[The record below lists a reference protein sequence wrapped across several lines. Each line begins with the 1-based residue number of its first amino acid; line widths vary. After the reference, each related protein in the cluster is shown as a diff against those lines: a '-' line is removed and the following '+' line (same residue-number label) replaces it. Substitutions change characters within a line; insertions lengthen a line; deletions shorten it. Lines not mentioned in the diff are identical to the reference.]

1 MKKWMYLMSKTIDDK
16 KFFVKPGK
24 IRPSQL
30 ISTFGPGSIINFSND
45 SILVKGIDFW
55 ANRDNYIQKN
65 HIYLQK
71 ITKKSKFMMPY
82 VSDKDSISISCKSF
96 PQWGYCSLTKCQLLQ
111 RHKPSPEKH
120 NDRGTFFC
128 KKHSWIPLLPARLV
142 MTCKQGHLDEFPWV
156 EWAHGSH
163 TDPRKICTDG
173 ELYWKGGRNSTS
185 LGDYS
190 VECSCGAKNSM
201 YGSTTPQ
208 GIKIYYPDGSSE
220 IKKCSGQKPWLDSE
234 EECKMNDGNTEIPIG
249 ALSRSTSLYYSK
261 LIRGLIIPRL
271 CHPIIKYLQSDSF
284 EEINK
289 LSMFKKLSYE
299 EKAQELLDSNSMW
312 TEKNYSVKDI
322 LFYMDLITERPGVE
336 QNIQTE
342 LELKE
347 IEYEDLKLHKTF
359 DDDDVNKDLVI
370 EDVKLNPD
378 EKKYFQDVRRLTLL
392 TILEVQRYF
401 SRLTPPG
408 DVPTGS
414 KTEFNKIISKL
425 EVDGTTIAGRKY
437 GKNDWLPANIKKGEG
452 IFIVFNNDF
461 FKKFSNDFVNS
472 RLKSMIKNK
481 KDFDAK
487 SDWPSDDY
495 VDEKYIFLHSISHL
509 LIKQLARKSGYDE
522 ASISERIYS
531 SETMNGILIYTSSNG
546 TGSMG
551 GLVRQTDDGILN
563 ILLDALEN
571 HKDCSRDPIC
581 LNTEPSEMASVG
593 VPLHLR
599 QNGSVCFAC
608 LMLPETSCE
617 YFNKMLDR
625 KILVDIDNGLKSYLN
640 HE

>member
-1 MKKWMYLMSKTIDDK
+1 MSEITDNEKH
-16 KFFVKPGK
+16 FVTPGK
-24 IRPSQL
+24 MRPSQ
-30 ISTFGPGSIINFSND
+30 IITTFGPGSIVNFEKD
-45 SILVKGIDFW
+45 SVLVKGIDFW

-82 VSDKDSISISCKSF
+82 VSDKNQICISCKSF
-96 PQWGYCSLTKCQLLQ
+96 PQWGYCTKNECLLLQ
-111 RHKPSPEKH
+111 RHKPSPEKMKD
-120 NDRGTFFC
+120 NGTFFC

-156 EWAHGSH
+156 EWAHGSLS
-163 TDPRKICTDG
+163 DPRQICTDG
-173 ELYWKGGRNSTS
+173 ELRWVGGRNSTS

-201 YGSTTPQ
+201 NGSTSPD
-208 GIKIYYPDGSSE
+208 GIMIYFPDGSLE
-220 IKKCSGQKPWLDSE
+220 IKKCTGQKPWLDSE

-261 LIRGLIIPRL
+261 IIRGLVIPSL
-271 CHPIIKYLQSDSF
+271 CHPIIKYLQSDDY
-284 EEINK
+284 EKINK
-289 LSMFKKLSYE
+289 LSMFKRLSDE
-299 EKAQELLDSNSMW
+299 EKAQELLDSNPIW
-312 TEKNYSVKDI
+312 IEKNYSVDDV
-322 LFYMDLITERPGVE
+322 LSYMDLVTERPGVV

-342 LELKE
+342 LDLKE
-347 IEYEDLKLHKTF
+347 IEYDDLKLHKTF
-359 DDDDVNKDLVI
+359 EDSDVNKDLVI
-370 EDVKLNPD
+370 EDVELNSD
-378 EKKYFQDVRRLTLL
+378 EKKYFQDVRRLSLL

-408 DVPTGS
+408 DIPSGS
-414 KTEFNKIISKL
+414 KTEFNKMISKL

-437 GKNDWLPANIKKGEG
+437 DKNNWLPANIKKGEG
-452 IFIVFNNDF
+452 IFIVFNDDF

-481 KDFDAK
+481 EYFDKK
-487 SDWPSDDY
+487 SDWPSDDF
-495 VDEKYIFLHSISHL
+495 VNEKYIFLHSISHL
-509 LIKQLARKSGYDE
+509 FIKHLARKSGYDE

-546 TGSMG
+546 SGSMG
-551 GLVRQTDDGILN
+551 GLVRQTDDGLLN
-563 ILLDALEN
+563 ILTEALEE

-599 QNGSVCFAC
+599 QNGSACFAC

-625 KILVDIDNGLKSYLN
+625 KILVDVDNGLGNYLN

>member
-1 MKKWMYLMSKTIDDK
+1 MCLMSEITDK
-16 KFFVKPGK
+16 EKHFVTPGK
-24 IRPSQL
+24 MRPSQ
-30 ISTFGPGSIINFSND
+30 IITTFGPGSIVNFEKD
-45 SILVKGIDFW
+45 SVLVKGIDFW

-82 VSDKDSISISCKSF
+82 VSDKNQICISCKSF
-96 PQWGYCSLTKCQLLQ
+96 PQWGYCTKNDCLLLQ
-111 RHKPSPEKH
+111 RHKPSPEKM

-128 KKHSWIPLLPARLV
+128 KKHPWIPLLPARLV
-142 MTCKQGHLDEFPWV
+142 MTCKQGHLDEFPWAK
-156 EWAHGSH
+156 WAHGSQK
-163 TDPRKICTDG
+163 DPRQICADG
-173 ELYWKGGRNSTS
+173 ELRWMGGRNSTS

-201 YGSTTPQ
+201 NSSTSPD
-208 GIKIYYPDGSSE
+208 GIKIYFPDGSSE
-220 IKKCSGQKPWLDSE
+220 IQKCTGQKPWLDSE
-234 EECKMNDGNTEIPIG
+234 EECKVNDGGTEIPIG

-261 LIRGLIIPRL
+261 IIRGLVIPSL
-271 CHPIIKYLQSDSF
+271 CHPIIKYLQSEDY
-284 EEINK
+284 EKINK
-289 LSMFKKLSYE
+289 LSMFKKLSDE
-299 EKAQELLDSNSMW
+299 EKAQELLDSNPTW
-312 TEKNYSVKDI
+312 VEKNYSIDDV
-322 LFYMDLITERPGVE
+322 LSYMDLVTERPGVA

-342 LELKE
+342 LDLKE

-359 DDDDVNKDLVI
+359 DDTDVNKDLVI
-370 EDVKLNPD
+370 EDVELNSD

-392 TILEVQRYF
+392 TVLEVQRYF

-414 KTEFNKIISKL
+414 KTEFNKMISKI
-425 EVDGTTIAGRKY
+425 EVNGTTIAGRKY
-437 GKNDWLPANIKKGEG
+437 DKNDWLPANIKKGEG
-452 IFIVFNNDF
+452 IFIVFNDDF

-481 KDFDAK
+481 ENFDEK
-487 SDWPSDDY
+487 SDWPSDDF
-495 VDEKYIFLHSISHL
+495 VNEKYIFLHSISHL
-509 LIKQLARKSGYDE
+509 FIKQLARESGYDE

-546 TGSMG
+546 SGSMG

-563 ILLDALEN
+563 ILTEALEN
-571 HKDCSRDPIC
+571 YKDCSRDPIC
-581 LNTEPSEMASVG
+581 LNTEPSEMASNG
-593 VPLHLR
+593 IPLHLR

-625 KILVDIDNGLKSYLN
+625 KILVDIDNGLRNYLN